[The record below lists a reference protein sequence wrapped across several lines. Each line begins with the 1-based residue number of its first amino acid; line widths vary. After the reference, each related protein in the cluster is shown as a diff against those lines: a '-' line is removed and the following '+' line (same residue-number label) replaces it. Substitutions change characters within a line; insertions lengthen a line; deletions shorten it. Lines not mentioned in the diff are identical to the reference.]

1 MGWYLP
7 DPSRS
12 LLTNIK
18 LYFIL
23 VGTVVYVTRLTEPH
37 LRRSLGAFPAVV
49 LSGPRQSGK
58 TTLLRHLLAQSHAY
72 VLLDEMDQRSFAEGD
87 PIGFLERHP
96 APVILDEI
104 QNAPGLLPSIKARIE
119 QDPRPGRWVI
129 TGSQRFS
136 VMKNVSESLA
146 GRAAIVNLHPF
157 TFAECQNQRPSART
171 WEAYVDVLVARR
183 SNDLARTPDLG
194 AWLLKG
200 SYPAVWCRKNVTAD
214 LWYPSY
220 VQAYLDR
227 DVRGSIRETNLYD
240 FQRFLKLL
248 AARTA
253 QELNQSS
260 LAKELGITIPTI
272 RSWISLLEASSI
284 VFLLPPFHRNFG
296 KRVIKAPK
304 LYFMDTGLVCYLVGL
319 QSAQHALDGPMAG
332 ALFETAVVS
341 NFKKTLDAYGVRDCL
356 YYWRAVAGLE
366 IDLLIDRGGELLP
379 IEIKMSSTLMP
390 RHAAG
395 LLAWQHL
402 AGESSPGLIISA
414 SRETGTMGPRI
425 VRRNWATI

>member
-1 MGWYLP
+1 
-7 DPSRS
+7 
-12 LLTNIK
+12 
-18 LYFIL
+18 L
-23 VGTVVYVTRLTEPH
+23 VNTVVYVPRLAESH
-37 LRRSLGAFPAVV
+37 LRRSLGAFPALV

-72 VLLDEMDQRSFAEGD
+72 VLLDDLDQRSFAEGD
-87 PIGFLERHP
+87 PIGFLDRHP

-119 QDPRPGRWVI
+119 RDPRPGRWVI

-157 TFAECQNQRPSART
+157 TFAECQDRRPSAKT
-171 WEAYVDVLVARR
+171 WDAYLDALLDKRPNDPARAP
-183 SNDLARTPDLG
+183 NLG

-200 SYPAVWCRKNVTAD
+200 CYPAVWRRKNLTAE

-227 DVRGSIRETNLYD
+227 DVRGNIREANLYD

-253 QELNQSS
+253 QELNQAS
-260 LAKELGITIPTI
+260 LAKELGLTIPTI

-284 VFLLPPFHRNFG
+284 VSLLPPFHHNFG

-319 QSAQHALDGPMAG
+319 QSAQHVLDGPMAG

-341 NFKKTLDAYGVRDCL
+341 NFKKTIDAYGVRDCL

-366 IDLLIDRGGELLP
+366 VDLLIDRGGKLLP
-379 IEIKMSSTLMP
+379 VEMKMSSTLTP

-395 LLAWQHL
+395 LLAWQRL
-402 AGESSPGLIISA
+402 AGQSSPGLIISA
-414 SRETGTMGPRI
+414 SRETGSMGAQV
-425 VRRNWATI
+425 VRRYWAGI